1 MNNATCTS
9 NGVPIE
15 CPEFITNMGQYFGML
30 GVIFTVTI
38 FLTVIFLAIIPGWKI
53 FKKAGKPGWAVL
65 VPVYNMVVMLE
76 IVKKPLWWIF
86 LMFIPVVNFV
96 VMILVIIE
104 LAKAFGKST
113 GFAVGL
119 ILLGPVFYSILGY
132 GKSTYLWGD
141 VAPVAPVAPE
151 PMVTPTV

>member
-1 MNNATCTS
+1 MSNATCTS

-15 CPEFITNMGQYFGML
+15 CPEFITNIGPFMG
-30 GVIFTVTI
+30 IFAIVFFLLII
-38 FLTVIFLAIIPGWKI
+38 FLVIIPAWKV
-53 FKKAGKPGWAVL
+53 FTKAGKPGWAVL
-65 VPVYNMVVMLE
+65 IPIYNIIVMLE

-86 LMFIPVVNFV
+86 LMFIPVVNV
-96 VMILVIIE
+96 VIAVILTIE

-113 GFAVGL
+113 GFAIGL
-119 ILLGPVFYSILGY
+119 IFLSPIFYPILGY

-141 VAPVAPVAPE
+141 VVPVAPVAPE